1 MTRTKLFNTLTALM
15 LFVGNTPLKAQ
26 NDASPLAYGW
36 NDIMTQVAKN
46 NTSVVAAAEGLKVQ
60 QLANKADLALPDPE
74 FEFDYGF
81 GQPKSVPNR
90 TNISITQTLDWGV
103 LLGRRRKLA
112 EMSNK
117 QAALDYRVKLG
128 EVMKE
133 TDRTLTSLVY
143 YNRLCNELQQ
153 RKALADELRT
163 LYQKK
168 FAEGDINQIEL
179 NKVQLNAAV
188 SLAELTRA
196 QAERAQLV
204 KHLQHLN
211 GGIAVEM
218 NDTLYPTSNSQLPAL
233 SELQQAAQASLPIIS
248 MVIDREQ
255 SRAALKVAQADAL
268 PAFTVGFAG
277 EYVKDNN
284 YNGLSFGFTLPLW
297 GNARRKVKQA
307 KAELAM
313 RQFNIDDAKLQQA
326 YETEEQYNEAMQLK
340 ATADQLTHNMQQ
352 MDNAHLLR
360 RSLDLGQISLLDYLL
375 ELSFYY
381 TARTAQLEAER
392 DANLAISDLRATLW

>member
-1 MTRTKLFNTLTALM
+1 MTRLLNYFILLVLAFCVRTLS
-15 LFVGNTPLKAQ
+15 AQ
-26 NDASPLAYGW
+26 NATCPLAYGW
-36 NDIMTQVAKN
+36 TEILTQVAKN
-46 NTSVVAAAEGLKVQ
+46 NTTLVAAAEGLKVQ
-60 QLANKADLALPDPE
+60 QLANKAELALPDPE

-90 TNISITQTLDWGV
+90 TNISVTQTLDWGV

-112 EMSNK
+112 EWSNK

-128 EVMKE
+128 EVLKE
-133 TDRTLTSLVY
+133 TDRTLTSVVY
-143 YNRLCNELQQ
+143 YNKLCHELQQ
-153 RKALADELRT
+153 RKDLADEMRT

-168 FAEGDINQIEL
+168 FNEGDISQIEL

-196 QAERAQLV
+196 KAERAQLV

-218 NDTLYPTSNSQLPAL
+218 NDTVYPTSNNQLPSL
-233 SELQQAAQASLPIIS
+233 SELQQAAQVSLPITS
-248 MVIDREQ
+248 MMIDREQ
-255 SRAALKVAQADAL
+255 SRAALKIAQADAL

-297 GNARRKVKQA
+297 GNTRRKVKQA

-326 YETEEQYNEAMQLK
+326 YQTEEQYNEAMQLK
-340 ATADQLTHNMQQ
+340 ATANQLTLNMQQ

>member
-1 MTRTKLFNTLTALM
+1 MTKSLNYFILLVLAFCVRTLS
-15 LFVGNTPLKAQ
+15 AQ
-26 NDASPLAYGW
+26 NATWPLAYGW
-36 NDIMTQVAKN
+36 TEILTQVAKN
-46 NTSVVAAAEGLKVQ
+46 NTTLVAAAEGLKVQ
-60 QLANKADLALPDPE
+60 QLANKAELALPDPE

-90 TNISITQTLDWGV
+90 TNISVTQTLDWGV

-112 EMSNK
+112 EWSNK

-128 EVMKE
+128 EVLKE
-133 TDRTLTSLVY
+133 TDRTLTSVVY
-143 YNRLCNELQQ
+143 YNKLCHELQQ
-153 RKALADELRT
+153 RKDLADEMRT

-168 FAEGDINQIEL
+168 FNEGDISQIEL

-196 QAERAQLV
+196 KAERAQLV

-218 NDTLYPTSNSQLPAL
+218 NDTVYPTSNNQLPSL
-233 SELQQAAQASLPIIS
+233 SELQQAAQVSLPITS
-248 MVIDREQ
+248 MMIDREQ
-255 SRAALKVAQADAL
+255 SRAALKV
-268 PAFTVGFAG
+268 AG

-297 GNARRKVKQA
+297 GNTRRKVKQA
-307 KAELAM
+307 KAELDM

-326 YETEEQYNEAMQLK
+326 YQTEEQYNEAMQLK
-340 ATADQLTHNMQQ
+340 ATANQLTLNMQQ

>member
-1 MTRTKLFNTLTALM
+1 MTKLFNYLATLALSAC
-15 LFVGNTPLKAQ
+15 VGTLYAQ
-26 NDASPLAYGW
+26 NDSSPLAYGW
-36 NDIMTQVAKN
+36 TDILTQVAKN
-46 NTSVVAAAEGLKVQ
+46 NTTLVAAAEGVKVQ
-60 QLANKADLALPDPE
+60 QLANKAELALPDPE
-74 FEFDYGF
+74 FEFSYGF

-90 TNISITQTLDWGV
+90 TNVAITQTLDWGV

-112 EMSNK
+112 EWSNK

-128 EVMKE
+128 EIMKE
-133 TDRTLTSLVY
+133 TDRTLTSVVY
-143 YNRLCNELQQ
+143 YNKLCHELRL
-153 RKALADELRT
+153 RKALADEMRT

-168 FAEGDINQIEL
+168 FSEGDINQIEL

-188 SLAELTRA
+188 SMAELTRA
-196 QAERAQLV
+196 QAERSQLI

-211 GGIAVEM
+211 GGIAIEM
-218 NDTLYPTSNSQLPAL
+218 NDTVYPASNNQLPSLA
-233 SELQQAAQASLPIIS
+233 ELQQAAQTSLPITS
-248 MVIDREQ
+248 MMIDREQ
-255 SRAALKVAQADAL
+255 SRAALKAAQVDAL

-277 EYVKDNN
+277 EYVTNNN
-284 YNGLSFGFTLPLW
+284 YNGLSLGFNIPLW

-340 ATADQLTHNMQQ
+340 ATADQLTLNMQQ